1 MTQVLWQHQGYN
13 SEPDRLDVCLHK
25 AHILEEETDN
35 ITIKK
40 IATHYGKCSEENKQG
55 CKLEGEGGSLLQLE

>member
-1 MTQVLWQHQGYN
+1 M
-13 SEPDRLDVCLHK
+13 CLHK